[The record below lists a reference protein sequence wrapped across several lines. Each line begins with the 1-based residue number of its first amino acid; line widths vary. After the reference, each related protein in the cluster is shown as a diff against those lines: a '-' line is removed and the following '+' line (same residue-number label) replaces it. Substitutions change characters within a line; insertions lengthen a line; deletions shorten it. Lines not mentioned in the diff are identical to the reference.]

1 VAIAKLLGIE
11 TEYGITS
18 GGPEADPILTST
30 LLVNAYASNLAHHI
44 RWDFNDESP
53 GRDARGAPTPG
64 SMAPMVEMHLA
75 NAVLTNGARF
85 YVDHAHPEYSS
96 PECTTPLE
104 AVLYDRAGEEV
115 LRQAMKAAAEKYPE
129 SPEIVVY
136 KNNSDTKGNSYG
148 THENYLLDRAIP
160 FAEIVQAVIPHLVSR
175 QIFCGAG
182 KIGFET
188 PWADTG
194 PAYQLSQRSEFF
206 EEIVGLETTLKR
218 PLVNTRDE
226 PHSDPQRYRRLH
238 IILGDANMAEVS
250 TYLKLGTTA
259 LLLAML
265 EDGVLN
271 MAKLELANP
280 VDAVRQISADPTL
293 TTSVERSDGS
303 SISALS
309 IQEELC
315 AAVSAYVGQEG
326 GSAVGGPGIAQDIVT
341 RWQSTLE
348 SLRRNPL
355 ELAGQVDWIAKKRL
369 LDAYGERHG
378 VSYRDSR
385 LRAMD
390 LQYHDLR
397 PERSLAQRLGLETL
411 VAEADVLRAVT
422 TPPRGTRAW
431 FRGSCLAKFPQQ
443 VVTANWDSLV
453 FDVGRDPLRRIPMM
467 DPLRGTAEHTEAL
480 LDEVE
485 SVQEL
490 VARLDA

>member
-1 VAIAKLLGIE
+1 
-11 TEYGITS
+11 
-18 GGPEADPILTST
+18 
-30 LLVNAYASNLAHHI
+30 
-44 RWDFNDESP
+44 
-53 GRDARGAPTPG
+53 
-64 SMAPMVEMHLA
+64 M
-75 NAVLTNGARF
+75 
-85 YVDHAHPEYSS
+85 
-96 PECTTPLE
+96 
-104 AVLYDRAGEEV
+104 
-115 LRQAMKAAAEKYPE
+115 
-129 SPEIVVY
+129 
-136 KNNSDTKGNSYG
+136 
-148 THENYLLDRAIP
+148 
-160 FAEIVQAVIPHLVSR
+160 
-175 QIFCGAG
+175 
-182 KIGFET
+182 
-188 PWADTG
+188 
-194 PAYQLSQRSEFF
+194 
-206 EEIVGLETTLKR
+206 
-218 PLVNTRDE
+218 
-226 PHSDPQRYRRLH
+226 
-238 IILGDANMAEVS
+238 
-250 TYLKLGTTA
+250 
-259 LLLAML
+259 
-265 EDGVLN
+265 
-271 MAKLELANP
+271 
-280 VDAVRQISADPTL
+280 
-293 TTSVERSDGS
+293 
-303 SISALS
+303 
-309 IQEELC
+309 
-315 AAVSAYVGQEG
+315 
-326 GSAVGGPGIAQDIVT
+326 T